1 MIQVIIQPGS
11 IQVTG
16 HAGAGPPGHDLVC
29 AAVSTLVQT
38 FVRSAEQLTD
48 AQLHSDIAPGRA
60 FVRYEGSPQVQL
72 LADSFLLMCSVFLR
86 STQRRLRPPS
96 RFGILRAETKRRDS
110 YDPIC
115 HRRRHPDA
123 AREEALHPKAVG

>member
-48 AQLHSDIAPGRA
+48 VQLHSDIAPGRA
-60 FVRYEGSPQVQL
+60 FVRYEESPQVNL
-72 LADSFLLMCSVFLR
+72 LADSFFVGVQGVAEAYPQCVQVLD
-86 STQRRLRPPS
+86 RR
-96 RFGILRAETKRRDS
+96 GRRV
-110 YDPIC
+110 
-115 HRRRHPDA
+115 
-123 AREEALHPKAVG
+123 EALTAEKQGGRPSEEWSKTLRR

>member
-38 FVRSAEQLTD
+38 FVRSAEELTD
-48 AQLHSDIAPGRA
+48 VQLHSDIAPGGA

-72 LADSFLLMCSVFLR
+72 LADSFFVGVQGVAEAYPQCVQVLD
-86 STQRRLRPPS
+86 RRGR
-96 RFGILRAETKRRDS
+96 RAEALTAEKQGGRPSEEWSKTLRR
-110 YDPIC
+110 
-115 HRRRHPDA
+115 
-123 AREEALHPKAVG
+123 

>member
-38 FVRSAEQLTD
+38 FVQSAEQLTD
-48 AQLHSDIAPGRA
+48 TQLHSDIAPGRA

-72 LADSFLLMCSVFLR
+72 LTDSFFCWRAVSFCALR
-86 STQRRLRPPS
+86 SVGCGRRPGLVS
-96 RFGILRAETKRRDS
+96 
-110 YDPIC
+110 
-115 HRRRHPDA
+115 
-123 AREEALHPKAVG
+123 

>member
-11 IQVTG
+11 IQVAG

-48 AQLHSDIAPGRA
+48 TQLHSDIAPGGA
-60 FVRYEGSPQVQL
+60 FVRYEESPQVQL
-72 LADSFLLMCSVFLR
+72 LADSFFGGV
-86 STQRRLRPPS
+86 QRL
-96 RFGILRAETKRRDS
+96 FAL
-110 YDPIC
+110 Y
-115 HRRRHPDA
+115 A
-123 AREEALHPKAVG
+123 A

>member
-1 MIQVIIQPGS
+1 MIQVIIRQGS

-38 FVRSAEQLTD
+38 FVRSAEELTD
-48 AQLHSDIAPGRA
+48 VPLHSDIAPGGA

-72 LADSFLLMCSVFLR
+72 LADSFFVGVQGVAEAYPQCVQVLD
-86 STQRRLRPPS
+86 RRGR
-96 RFGILRAETKRRDS
+96 RAEALTAEKQGGRPSEEWSKTLRR
-110 YDPIC
+110 
-115 HRRRHPDA
+115 
-123 AREEALHPKAVG
+123 

>member
-38 FVRSAEQLTD
+38 FVRSAEELTD
-48 AQLHSDIAPGRA
+48 VPLHSDIAPGGA
-60 FVRYEGSPQVQL
+60 FVRYEESPQVQL
-72 LADSFLLMCSVFLR
+72 LADSFFVGVQGVAEAYPQCVQVLD
-86 STQRRLRPPS
+86 RRER
-96 RFGILRAETKRRDS
+96 RAEALTAEKQGRRPS
-110 YDPIC
+110 EEWSKTL
-115 HRRRHPDA
+115 RR
-123 AREEALHPKAVG
+123 

>member
-16 HAGAGPPGHDLVC
+16 HAGAGPPGNDLVC

-38 FVRSAEQLTD
+38 FVQSAEQLTD
-48 AQLHSDIAPGRA
+48 VPLHSDIAPGGA

-72 LADSFLLMCSVFLR
+72 LADSFFVGVQGVAEAYPQCVQVLD
-86 STQRRLRPPS
+86 RRGR
-96 RFGILRAETKRRDS
+96 RAEALTAEKQGKDS
-110 YDPIC
+110 PTNHD
-115 HRRRHPDA
+115 
-123 AREEALHPKAVG
+123 LKL

>member
-38 FVRSAEQLTD
+38 FVRSAEELTD
-48 AQLHSDIAPGRA
+48 VQLHSDIAPGGA

-72 LADSFLLMCSVFLR
+72 LTDSFFVGVQGVAEAYPKCVQVLD
-86 STQRRLRPPS
+86 RRGR
-96 RFGILRAETKRRDS
+96 RAEALTAEKQGGRPSEEWSKTLRR
-110 YDPIC
+110 
-115 HRRRHPDA
+115 
-123 AREEALHPKAVG
+123 

>member
-1 MIQVIIQPGS
+1 MIQVIIQQGS

-38 FVRSAEQLTD
+38 FVRSAEELTD
-48 AQLHSDIAPGRA
+48 TQLYSDIAPGGA

-72 LADSFLLMCSVFLR
+72 LADSFFVGVQGVAEAYPQCVQVLD
-86 STQRRLRPPS
+86 RRER
-96 RFGILRAETKRRDS
+96 RAEALTAEKQG
-110 YDPIC
+110 
-115 HRRRHPDA
+115 RHSPN
-123 AREEALHPKAVG
+123 E

>member
-1 MIQVIIQPGS
+1 MIQVIIRQGS

-38 FVRSAEQLTD
+38 FVRSAEELTD
-48 AQLHSDIAPGRA
+48 VQLHSDIAPGGA

-72 LADSFLLMCSVFLR
+72 LADSFFVGVQGVAEAYPQCVQVLD
-86 STQRRLRPPS
+86 RRGR
-96 RFGILRAETKRRDS
+96 RAEALTAEKQGGRPSEEWSKTLRR
-110 YDPIC
+110 
-115 HRRRHPDA
+115 
-123 AREEALHPKAVG
+123 

>member
-1 MIQVIIQPGS
+1 MIQVIIRQGS

-38 FVRSAEQLTD
+38 FVRSAEELTD
-48 AQLHSDIAPGRA
+48 VQVHSDMAPGGA

-72 LADSFLLMCSVFLR
+72 LTDSFFVGVQGVAEAYPQCVQVLD
-86 STQRRLRPPS
+86 RRGR
-96 RFGILRAETKRRDS
+96 RAEALTAEKQGGRPSEEWSKTLRR
-110 YDPIC
+110 
-115 HRRRHPDA
+115 
-123 AREEALHPKAVG
+123 

>member
-1 MIQVIIQPGS
+1 MIQVIILQGS

-48 AQLHSDIAPGRA
+48 TQLHSDIAPGGA
-60 FVRYEGSPQVQL
+60 FVRYEESPQVNL
-72 LADSFLLMCSVFLR
+72 LADSFFAGVQGVAEAYPQCVQVLD
-86 STQRRLRPPS
+86 RR
-96 RFGILRAETKRRDS
+96 ERRV
-110 YDPIC
+110 
-115 HRRRHPDA
+115 
-123 AREEALHPKAVG
+123 EALTTEKQGKDSPTNHDLKL

>member
-11 IQVTG
+11 IQVAG

-38 FVRSAEQLTD
+38 FVRSAEELTD
-48 AQLHSDIAPGRA
+48 VQLHSDIAPGRA

-72 LADSFLLMCSVFLR
+72 LADSFFVGAQGVAEAYPQCVQVLDCR
-86 STQRRLRPPS
+86 GR
-96 RFGILRAETKRRDS
+96 RAEALTAEKQGE
-110 YDPIC
+110 DP
-115 HRRRHPDA
+115 A
-123 AREEALHPKAVG
+123 KNGQKL

>member
-48 AQLHSDIAPGRA
+48 TPLHSDIAPGRA
-60 FVRYEGSPQVQL
+60 FVRYEGSPQAQL
-72 LADSFLLMCSVFLR
+72 LADSFFVGVQGVAEAYPQCVQVLD
-86 STQRRLRPPS
+86 RRER
-96 RFGILRAETKRRDS
+96 RAE
-110 YDPIC
+110 
-115 HRRRHPDA
+115 
-123 AREEALHPKAVG
+123 ALTAEKQGKYSPNESWRKTF

>member
-1 MIQVIIQPGS
+1 MIQVIIRQGS

-38 FVRSAEQLTD
+38 FVRSAEELTD
-48 AQLHSDIAPGRA
+48 VQLHSDIAPGGA

-72 LADSFLLMCSVFLR
+72 LTDSFFVGVQGVAEAYPQCVQVLD
-86 STQRRLRPPS
+86 RRGR
-96 RFGILRAETKRRDS
+96 RAEALTAEKQGGRPSEEWSKTLRR
-110 YDPIC
+110 
-115 HRRRHPDA
+115 
-123 AREEALHPKAVG
+123 

>member
-1 MIQVIIQPGS
+1 MIQVIIRQGS

-38 FVRSAEQLTD
+38 FVQSAEELTD
-48 AQLHSDIAPGRA
+48 TQLHSDIAPGGA

-72 LADSFLLMCSVFLR
+72 LTDSFFVGVQCLFAL
-86 STQRRLRPPS
+86 
-96 RFGILRAETKRRDS
+96 
-110 YDPIC
+110 Y
-115 HRRRHPDA
+115 A
-123 AREEALHPKAVG
+123 A

>member
-1 MIQVIIQPGS
+1 MIQVIIRQGS

-38 FVRSAEQLTD
+38 FVQSTEELTD
-48 AQLHSDIAPGRA
+48 TQLHSDIAPGGA

-72 LADSFLLMCSVFLR
+72 LADSFFVGVQGVAEAYPQCVQVLD
-86 STQRRLRPPS
+86 RRGR
-96 RFGILRAETKRRDS
+96 RAEALTAEKQGGRPSEEWSKTLRR
-110 YDPIC
+110 
-115 HRRRHPDA
+115 
-123 AREEALHPKAVG
+123 